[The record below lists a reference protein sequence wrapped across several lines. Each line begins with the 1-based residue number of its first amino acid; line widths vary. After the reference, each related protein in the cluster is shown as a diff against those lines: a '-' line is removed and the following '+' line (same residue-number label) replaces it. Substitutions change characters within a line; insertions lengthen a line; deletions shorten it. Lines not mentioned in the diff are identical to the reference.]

1 MSTLNSMRGRPEGL
15 EENGQAITE
24 VGFGEV
30 LKHYIEMIVGLVRGG
45 GSNGPT
51 NAASL
56 RAGIEQIKPQPK
68 SEEVTDSIPTT
79 STPSE
84 PLDTDPSDDPEPEE
98 DENSTAD
105 VAEVETPTEETSA
118 VSDEEYIWVP
128 ERGGNL
134 WYATQYQAGQR
145 LSRLKREGICNDE
158 TCRIEEFKPNSR
170 YYSKGYRVALRDFKG
185 PDDDDNST
193 GTPVTDDTPKL
204 NPNLKGV
211 EIHVNL
217 FQPQKVRVVF
227 EDPAREILE
236 FLVSAGPVTEEVI
249 DDPKLRIYKRPRPE
263 VKLGRWG
270 LLYFALFKHERG
282 MGFHSNNA
290 NPMRKTLCDEGLTEY
305 CEPASDIY
313 KREEWGLI
321 VDGTPRSHGCV
332 RLKHEDAPKFFNAIK
347 NGTKVF
353 VYKEAEWRQPSWAPA
368 ELV

>member
-1 MSTLNSMRGRPEGL
+1 MSTLNSMRGKPEGL
-15 EENGQAITE
+15 EENNQVITE

-30 LKHYIEMIVGLVRGG
+30 LKHYIDLILGMVRGG
-45 GSNGPT
+45 GGKGPS

-68 SEEVTDSIPTT
+68 SDAPADSIQTT
-79 STPSE
+79 SAPSE
-84 PLDTDPSDDPEPEE
+84 PLDTDPSDDPEPPEE
-98 DENSTAD
+98 VPVTDTTVE
-105 VAEVETPTEETSA
+105 ETPAAGE
-118 VSDEEYIWVP
+118 EEYIWIP

-134 WYATQYQAGQR
+134 WYATNYQAGQR
-145 LSRLKREGICNDE
+145 LSKLKREGVCTDE
-158 TCRIEEFKPNSR
+158 TCRIEEFKPASR
-170 YYSKGYRVALRDFKG
+170 YYSKGYRIALRDFKG
-185 PDDDDNST
+185 PGDDDST
-193 GTPVTDDTPKL
+193 GTPVDDTPKL

-211 EIHVNL
+211 EVHVNL
-217 FQPQKVRVVF
+217 FQPQKVRVIF
-227 EDPAREILE
+227 EDPARETLE

-249 DDPKLRIYKRPRPE
+249 DDPDLRIYKRPNPV

-270 LLYFALFKHERG
+270 LLYFALFKHQRG

-290 NPMRKTLCDEGLTEY
+290 NPSRKTLCDEGLTEY

-332 RLKHEDAPKFFNAIK
+332 RLKHEDAPKLFNAVK

-353 VYKEAEWRQPSWAPA
+353 VYKEAEWRQASWAPA
-368 ELV
+368 EMV